1 MRLLQINPN
10 GSDES
15 ALDFH
20 PMVTVVQGLGPSG
33 RDLVLSV
40 ARSLPL
46 GGDPGVGG
54 LLEAHGVLLD
64 LSGETLGL
72 LDLASEADVLIG
84 AGDVPGV
91 QDLVRAAEALPTD
104 PAPAGAGEGRASREA
119 IEQFIADTPTGVHPD
134 LDKAR
139 RGRADAAAA
148 LEVLREALA
157 KSQATY
163 DGVVAEKRRIEA
175 QLDKA
180 QRDLTASADA
190 ESDSADGEPQG
201 VSVEQVRE
209 RRRELEDELVELQ
222 AQRDTVNKG
231 LTELASID
239 IRPLAVLLDA
249 INEPGP
255 VEYVPSERAHE
266 LADEFVDL
274 THRIGDLEKNLS
286 EEGLDSGS
294 AMRRL
299 EEAKREVAA
308 AQKAM
313 ERPVYTDDDIAE
325 LEAAH
330 EEVLDAERKVSGL
343 RKKAGEKAL
352 EEARAAEQVILDRIG
367 FPTYASYVMGSSL
380 MGIDAAAEARLEKAQ
395 HTLQAAQQHWNRV
408 AQVIETNPEYRELL
422 NRLEEVLLEATDL
435 LGADPEDL
443 EGALRALEVPKR
455 EVTEEELNEA
465 LAYQL
470 ELVGLALPPNPPMD
484 LTVMAAEAFI
494 EEAQAVEGRI
504 LELREELG
512 QVEAKIAVAEAELI
526 ELPEVPDAPA
536 APEFET
542 FDLDDLDLMAAD
554 VDDDPLEVFLGS
566 SGLGVTEER
575 IAELTEEL
583 AKAVE
588 DEAEYREWVE
598 SREALVDAALQVET
612 VAAGRLR
619 HIAADLL
626 GAETAIDEPA
636 AAPAE
641 PTPDEPAGPDLDAI
655 EFYVLGRQAA
665 LRDLSFAGS
674 VPLVI
679 DDALL
684 GLDADALG
692 AVLDKV
698 DELADTVQ
706 VIYLSDDA
714 AVADWAARVGFA
726 RAAVVQAPAGF
737 GFTG

>member
-1 MRLLQINPN
+1 
-10 GSDES
+10 
-15 ALDFH
+15 
-20 PMVTVVQGLGPSG
+20 
-33 RDLVLSV
+33 
-40 ARSLPL
+40 
-46 GGDPGVGG
+46 
-54 LLEAHGVLLD
+54 
-64 LSGETLGL
+64 
-72 LDLASEADVLIG
+72 
-84 AGDVPGV
+84 
-91 QDLVRAAEALPTD
+91 
-104 PAPAGAGEGRASREA
+104 
-119 IEQFIADTPTGVHPD
+119 
-134 LDKAR
+134 
-139 RGRADAAAA
+139 
-148 LEVLREALA
+148 
-157 KSQATY
+157 
-163 DGVVAEKRRIEA
+163 
-175 QLDKA
+175 
-180 QRDLTASADA
+180 
-190 ESDSADGEPQG
+190 
-201 VSVEQVRE
+201 
-209 RRRELEDELVELQ
+209 
-222 AQRDTVNKG
+222 
-231 LTELASID
+231 
-239 IRPLAVLLDA
+239 
-249 INEPGP
+249 
-255 VEYVPSERAHE
+255 
-266 LADEFVDL
+266 
-274 THRIGDLEKNLS
+274 
-286 EEGLDSGS
+286 
-294 AMRRL
+294 
-299 EEAKREVAA
+299 
-308 AQKAM
+308 
-313 ERPVYTDDDIAE
+313 
-325 LEAAH
+325 
-330 EEVLDAERKVSGL
+330 
-343 RKKAGEKAL
+343 
-352 EEARAAEQVILDRIG
+352 
-367 FPTYASYVMGSSL
+367 
-380 MGIDAAAEARLEKAQ
+380 
-395 HTLQAAQQHWNRV
+395 
-408 AQVIETNPEYRELL
+408 
-422 NRLEEVLLEATDL
+422 
-435 LGADPEDL
+435 
-443 EGALRALEVPKR
+443 
-455 EVTEEELNEA
+455 
-465 LAYQL
+465 
-470 ELVGLALPPNPPMD
+470 
-484 LTVMAAEAFI
+484 
-494 EEAQAVEGRI
+494 
-504 LELREELG
+504 